1 MKNREQTRALV
12 AIALQLPD
20 YIAQLQAVK
29 ENRKLT
35 YKELF
40 IDRVRY
46 HKRLGS
52 SNGQARIQAK
62 VDVTVLRTLAI
73 GSKSFLTKEIICG
86 EGQQIHRISVLK
98 PTPGRSRYVCKVTAV
113 ASRPTSGLVELLAM
127 PARRKLKV
135 EQVQVYSPLQRR
147 FITGKHVVL
156 RKERVVA
163 PEPTSK
169 LAEKPSACG
178 FMTPEQRKTA
188 MQATR
193 ARYPHMFS

>member
-20 YIAQLQAVK
+20 YVAQLQAVK
-29 ENRKLT
+29 SNRKLT

-40 IDRVRY
+40 IERVRY
-46 HKRLGS
+46 HKRLNS
-52 SNGQARIQAK
+52 SNGQARLQAK
-62 VDVTVLRTLAI
+62 VDVTLLRTLAI
-73 GSKSFLTKEIICG
+73 GSKSVITRQDGIT
-86 EGQQIHRISVLK
+86 VLK
-98 PTPGRSRYVCKVTAV
+98 PTPGRSRYVCKVRAV

-135 EQVQVYSPLQRR
+135 EQVQVYSPVQRR

-163 PEPTSK
+163 PEPASK
-169 LAEKPSACG
+169 QAEKPSACG
-178 FMTPEQRKTA
+178 FMTPEQRKLA
-188 MQATR
+188 MQSTR
-193 ARYPHMFS
+193 ARYPHLFS

>member
-1 MKNREQTRALV
+1 MKNREEVRTILA
-12 AIALQLPD
+12 AIAQLPD
-20 YIAQLQAVK
+20 YADQLRAVK
-29 ENRKLT
+29 VNRKLT

-40 IDRVRY
+40 MDRVRY
-46 HKRLGS
+46 HKRLNC
-52 SNGQARIQAK
+52 SNTQARLWAK
-62 VDVTVLRTLAI
+62 ADVTFLRTLAI
-73 GSKSFLTKEIICG
+73 GSKSVITRQDG
-86 EGQQIHRISVLK
+86 VTVLK

-163 PEPTSK
+163 PEPSSK
-169 LAEKPSACG
+169 QTDGTPDYKAEKPSACG
-178 FMTPEQRKTA
+178 FMTPEQRRIA
-188 MQATR
+188 MQSTR
-193 ARYPHMFS
+193 ARYPHLFS

>member
-40 IDRVRY
+40 IDRVKY

-62 VDVTVLRTLAI
+62 ADVTLLRTLAI
-73 GSKSFLTKEIICG
+73 GSKSVIMQKDGIT
-86 EGQQIHRISVLK
+86 VLK

-147 FITGKHVVL
+147 FIAGKHVVL
-156 RKERVVA
+156 RKARVVA
-163 PEPTSK
+163 PEPASK
-169 LAEKPSACG
+169 QTEKPSACG

-188 MQATR
+188 MQSTR
-193 ARYPHMFS
+193 ARYPHLFS